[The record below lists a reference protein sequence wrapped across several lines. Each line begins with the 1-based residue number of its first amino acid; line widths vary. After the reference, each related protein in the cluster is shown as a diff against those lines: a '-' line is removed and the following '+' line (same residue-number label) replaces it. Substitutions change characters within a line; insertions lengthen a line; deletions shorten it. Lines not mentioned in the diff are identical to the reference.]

1 MGSRQNKAGNN
12 IPNQKIQH
20 RRAGLKMAE
29 VKWIKV
35 TTDVFD
41 DEKILLIE
49 CLPEADSIIVIW
61 FKLLCLAGKQN
72 NSGVFIMG
80 NRIPY
85 TDKMLATIF
94 RRKEATV
101 QLALQTF
108 EQFGMIE
115 IIDGVITI
123 PNWGKHQN
131 LDQLES
137 KKEYMRNYMQ
147 EYRKKQKKLTGNSK
161 LCETGLPMKEW
172 IAVLEFFNHECAYC
186 GSKEGLEQEHIIP
199 IDKGGKYVIGNIV
212 PACRSCNASK
222 GAKDFKEWYSKSDAF
237 NQERLEKITL
247 YSCKTNINHLHK
259 TNVSSVDKNKI
270 RIDKDKEIEK
280 EKEEIKEEKAQQ
292 IADLFNSLCPS
303 FSKVKVLSDSM
314 KEDIA
319 ESLLKFSEAEISTA
333 FEKAEKSSFLKGGN
347 ERKWKASFDWLIK
360 AENIAKILNGNYD
373 NNEAK
378 GNNHGMYTHS
388 VDYEAIQRME
398 DAKPLVYARD
408 NKEIREKAEALKLKI
423 AEG

>member
-1 MGSRQNKAGNN
+1 
-12 IPNQKIQH
+12 
-20 RRAGLKMAE
+20 MAE
-29 VKWIKV
+29 VKWIKI

-49 CLPEADSIIVIW
+49 SLPEADSIIVIW

-115 IIDGVITI
+115 LVDGVITI

-147 EYRKKQKKLTGNSK
+147 EYRAKQKALTG
-161 LCETGLPMKEW
+161 
-172 IAVLEFFNHECAYC
+172 
-186 GSKEGLEQEHIIP
+186 
-199 IDKGGKYVIGNIV
+199 GKSN
-212 PACRSCNASK
+212 
-222 GAKDFKEWYSKSDAF
+222 
-237 NQERLEKITL
+237 
-247 YSCKTNINHLHK
+247 CKTNNK
-259 TNVSSVDKNKI
+259 TNVSEADKNKK
-270 RIDKDKEIEK
+270 RIDKEIEK
-280 EKEEIKEEKAQQ
+280 EEEKREKE
-292 IADLFNSLCPS
+292 ITNLFNSLCPS

-314 KEDIA
+314 KTEIA
-319 ESLLKFSEAEISTA
+319 NTLAEFSESDISAA
-333 FEKAEKSSFLKGGN
+333 FEKAEKSNFLKGNN

-360 AENIAKILNGNYD
+360 AENIAKVLNGNFDDKGGSNPNKPSYD
-373 NNEAK
+373 REAW
-378 GNNHGMYTHS
+378 
-388 VDYEAIQRME
+388 ERMNLE
-398 DAKPLVYARD
+398 KTPVYARNNPD
-408 NKEIREKAEALKLKI
+408 VQARADALKQQL
-423 AEG
+423 AEGSV